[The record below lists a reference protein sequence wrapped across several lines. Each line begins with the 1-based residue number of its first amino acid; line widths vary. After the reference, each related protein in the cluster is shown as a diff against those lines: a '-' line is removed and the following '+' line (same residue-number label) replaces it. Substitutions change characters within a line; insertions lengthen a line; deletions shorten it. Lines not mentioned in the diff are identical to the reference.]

1 MGILLSTVIRNIGI
15 AVQNA
20 NRMIEIAA
28 KESYF
33 AGGYVKRPKPD
44 AETAQP
50 QTKYDREYS
59 PVMYTIHLPEKEPGT
74 DKKKQLQVPVTA
86 LIHNTSLQL
95 EQVEIKLKFYITE
108 ETGKNNGDMSI
119 SFSNKNS
126 KDLQGLSE
134 MTLHFNNAQTPE
146 GVARVNN
153 RHVQTL

>member
-1 MGILLSTVIRNIGI
+1 
-15 AVQNA
+15 
-20 NRMIEIAA
+20 MIEIAA

-33 AGGYVKRPKPD
+33 AGGYVKRPKPE

-59 PVMYTIHLPEKEPGT
+59 PVMYTIHMPGTEKE
-74 DKKKQLQVPVTA
+74 KHLRVPVTA